1 MGIIVKSFFFEYG
14 KKAPKNSNY
23 KGIMNTNSL
32 FGEWFEYTHRE
43 KATENSFNQIE
54 IEDQEGG
61 SFADYTARVIATK
74 GDKIGKQY
82 FTMSNE
88 GKLYTE
94 ADKHRWNRNSRNTF
108 SKDGDIAW
116 SLVVT
121 LDDYELAKE
130 YGLYDQKQWSEV
142 AKISLIHSF
151 EKLHLDPN
159 NMIWWQDY
167 HTNTDHPHMHITFL
181 EKQKTRSRGRLTA
194 TEMKHLKSVFITE
207 IAARKRYYDKHM
219 EYSSEALKK
228 IQPLRKEVVQSVKQV
243 SFTTMENVLNLYSQ
257 LPMSG
262 RLQYDSIHMKPYR
275 EQIDSIVEEL
285 LKVDSVQKD
294 YLVFKN
300 KVCDLKENIDQLG
313 YGDISNLWKQ
323 QDAKLR
329 KQIANAILAAFK
341 DIDKADLKELKKVK
355 VWKDTTGKEILRKE
369 HQKIVQNLDITKI
382 EKDISKAILENNFDK
397 AKELIRDIPESERTD
412 FLKNSMT
419 ILDPVSTADE
429 VLEAKQKLSEEVKDK
444 PSTIKKYLNFLKH
457 KLPMNKKTHHQML
470 RKVAPILKRSI
481 RSTIKAQGREIE
493 AEIDEFLRN
502 STKLAP
508 MNYEE
513 KIAKEVAE
521 RGGMNI

>member
-1 MGIIVKSFFFEYG
+1 
-14 KKAPKNSNY
+14 
-23 KGIMNTNSL
+23 
-32 FGEWFEYTHRE
+32 
-43 KATENSFNQIE
+43 
-54 IEDQEGG
+54 
-61 SFADYTARVIATK
+61 
-74 GDKIGKQY
+74 
-82 FTMSNE
+82 
-88 GKLYTE
+88 
-94 ADKHRWNRNSRNTF
+94 
-108 SKDGDIAW
+108 
-116 SLVVT
+116 
-121 LDDYELAKE
+121 
-130 YGLYDQKQWSEV
+130 
-142 AKISLIHSF
+142 
-151 EKLHLDPN
+151 
-159 NMIWWQDY
+159 
-167 HTNTDHPHMHITFL
+167 
-181 EKQKTRSRGRLTA
+181 
-194 TEMKHLKSVFITE
+194 
-207 IAARKRYYDKHM
+207 
-219 EYSSEALKK
+219 
-228 IQPLRKEVVQSVKQV
+228 
-243 SFTTMENVLNLYSQ
+243 
-257 LPMSG
+257 
-262 RLQYDSIHMKPYR
+262 MKPYR

-285 LKVDSVQKD
+285 LKIDSVQKD

-329 KQIANAILAAFK
+329 KQIANTVLAAFK
-341 DIDKADLKELKKVK
+341 DIDKADLKELKKIRA
-355 VWKDTTGKEILRKE
+355 WKDKTSKEVLREE
-369 HQKIVQNLDITKI
+369 HQKLVQDSNIPKI
-382 EKDISKAILENNFDK
+382 EKDISEAILKNDFDK

-521 RGGMNI
+521 RGGVNI

>member
-61 SFADYTARVIATK
+61 SFADYTARVMATK

-181 EKQKTRSRGRLTA
+181 EKQKT
-194 TEMKHLKSVFITE
+194 
-207 IAARKRYYDKHM
+207 
-219 EYSSEALKK
+219 
-228 IQPLRKEVVQSVKQV
+228 
-243 SFTTMENVLNLYSQ
+243 
-257 LPMSG
+257 
-262 RLQYDSIHMKPYR
+262 
-275 EQIDSIVEEL
+275 
-285 LKVDSVQKD
+285 
-294 YLVFKN
+294 
-300 KVCDLKENIDQLG
+300 
-313 YGDISNLWKQ
+313 
-323 QDAKLR
+323 
-329 KQIANAILAAFK
+329 
-341 DIDKADLKELKKVK
+341 
-355 VWKDTTGKEILRKE
+355 
-369 HQKIVQNLDITKI
+369 
-382 EKDISKAILENNFDK
+382 
-397 AKELIRDIPESERTD
+397 
-412 FLKNSMT
+412 
-419 ILDPVSTADE
+419 
-429 VLEAKQKLSEEVKDK
+429 
-444 PSTIKKYLNFLKH
+444 
-457 KLPMNKKTHHQML
+457 
-470 RKVAPILKRSI
+470 
-481 RSTIKAQGREIE
+481 
-493 AEIDEFLRN
+493 
-502 STKLAP
+502 
-508 MNYEE
+508 
-513 KIAKEVAE
+513 
-521 RGGMNI
+521 